1 MGLYLKNK
9 MAIVAR
15 LLFCYSESA
24 RYIIQR
30 WEVILVSQRKK
41 KQVGIG
47 KFMRESAS
55 NAGQF
60 VERSWWQ

>member
-1 MGLYLKNK
+1 M
-9 MAIVAR
+9 
-15 LLFCYSESA
+15 
-24 RYIIQR
+24 IQR
-30 WEVILVSQRKK
+30 WEVILVSQRQK

-60 VERSWWQ
+60 VNLEKLVAMNATKTELKLYT